1 MMINYRMLSSLV
13 IVALLTMSGAAHGA
27 GYTSKQPGA
36 SLNGAR
42 KAPAA
47 PESRRWDTAQGTSP
61 AASSSSGYAFTL
73 LSLRQETAGHLSRVL
88 VESTTPPLYTVMR
101 PNDQLIVI
109 ELPGADG
116 SKLLKQYSIESPV
129 IDRISV
135 RNAAA
140 SLPATSASVRNS
152 SAAGSVL
159 ATRIEI
165 GVKARLKDRSMV
177 DGNTLVLEL
186 SAEDGA
192 GSDQSKAPA
201 AAQARLGNKAGEA
214 LGSASASGAQD
225 KVAARPLDAKKASAQ
240 PSRSDV
246 YVYPESVKAEA
257 QPAGGSPSRQATLLP
272 AVRAEASPAGTRVLV
287 DADGVAQ
294 YKDFTLTN
302 PSRIVVD
309 FQGVRSEFGNKTLS
323 VDGGPVERVRVG
335 QPGPNT
341 VRVVIDSKSKLPYII
356 SRQGAS
362 LVIAVGDSIA
372 LNPANTRTTD
382 ARPGVKPY
390 VEYQTPGPASKD
402 TSSPAVPRQDSLAT
416 GKTTPTA
423 TGRPQTASDSRARD
437 AASATGKTASV
448 PDSRVSGSG
457 A

>member
-13 IVALLTMSGAAHGA
+13 IVALLTMSGAAVGA

-47 PESRRWDTAQGTSP
+47 PESRGWGTPQGTSP

-73 LSLRQETAGHLSRVL
+73 LSLRQETEGHLSRVL
-88 VESTTPPLYTVMR
+88 VESSTPPLYTVMR

-116 SKLLKQYSIESPV
+116 SKLLKQYSVDSPV

-135 RNAAA
+135 RDAAA
-140 SLPATSASVRNS
+140 SVPATS
-152 SAAGSVL
+152 

-165 GVKARLKDRSMV
+165 GVKARLKDRSLV

-201 AAQARLGNKAGEA
+201 AAQARLSSKAVEMLAAG
-214 LGSASASGAQD
+214 SASGAQ
-225 KVAARPLDAKKASAQ
+225 ATRPLDAKKTSAQ
-240 PSRSDV
+240 PGSSDV
-246 YVYPESVKAEA
+246 YVYPESVKTET
-257 QPAGGSPSRQATLLP
+257 QPAGGSPLRQATLLRS
-272 AVRAEASPAGTRVLV
+272 VRAEASRAGARVLV

-309 FQGVRSEFGNKTLS
+309 IQGVRSEFGNKT
-323 VDGGPVERVRVG
+323 
-335 QPGPNT
+335 
-341 VRVVIDSKSKLPYII
+341 
-356 SRQGAS
+356 
-362 LVIAVGDSIA
+362 
-372 LNPANTRTTD
+372 
-382 ARPGVKPY
+382 
-390 VEYQTPGPASKD
+390 
-402 TSSPAVPRQDSLAT
+402 
-416 GKTTPTA
+416 
-423 TGRPQTASDSRARD
+423 
-437 AASATGKTASV
+437 
-448 PDSRVSGSG
+448 
-457 A
+457 